1 MLTLVDSSHSNCTIK
16 PEKYG
21 LYKLGVRSDTEV
33 VVAEK
38 PVFGANVT
46 FNADALVYANCV
58 INSNTILGW
67 IDHSGLSHFIINSS
81 QPINDDNQPSATLP
95 SQFLNADN
103 GLLRV
108 TMPLRIYLLAR
119 TPKEIQEHGL
129 CYFTPA

>member
-1 MLTLVDSSHSNCTIK
+1 MLTLVDSSNSNNTIK

-21 LYKLGVRSDTEV
+21 LYKLSVREDTEV

-46 FNADALVYANCV
+46 FNSGALAYANYV
-58 INSNTILGW
+58 LPPNNVLGW
-67 IDHSGLSHFIINSS
+67 IDHGGLSHIVIDSS
-81 QPINDDNQPSATLP
+81 QPIDDNGKTSATLP

-103 GLLRV
+103 GILRV

-119 TPKEIQEHGL
+119 TPKEILEHGL